1 MIEIQNQM
9 TLRALELLALDEDEP
24 SYLLDIG

>member
-9 TLRALELLALDEDEP
+9 TMRALELLALNEDEP
-24 SYLLDIG
+24 AYLLDIG